1 MASDATARLRRLL
14 AGALEFP
21 SSGSVWLLDTGLEFL
36 AAEALAACAPERLR
50 IVERDLLAARRL
62 EAAFPALAIAHA
74 ARAEAAP
81 GDFVVLPLDK
91 DRRALFES
99 LAALARRVGPGGRLA
114 VYGSRREGV
123 EPALAYLEQFCAL
136 APAETRAG
144 MRLVIAQPR
153 AVPAP
158 ALPPRPQSYRA
169 EARGVAV
176 EVACRPGVFSWR
188 ALDGATAMMLA
199 HCAPRD
205 GDRLLDLGCGAGPV
219 AALLLAEGRVQEA
232 TLVDT
237 DALAL
242 EAAAETLARNGLVR
256 PGVELL
262 ASDAGRELAEGRF
275 DLVLCNPPLHRGFTA
290 ERDSVA
296 RMVEE
301 SARLLAARGR
311 LYLVGPPALRLGQRL
326 PVRFQTVERL
336 HGDAALELFRAS
348 FPRRPGLSADA
359 PPGS

>member
-1 MASDATARLRRLL
+1 MASDANARLRRLL
-14 AGALEFP
+14 SGALPFP
-21 SSGSVWLLDTGLEFL
+21 VAGDVWLLDTGQEFL
-36 AAEALAACAPERLR
+36 AREALAACEPARLR
-50 IVERDLLAARRL
+50 VVERDLLAARRL
-62 EAAFPALAIAHA
+62 ATALPAPVVTHA
-74 ARAEAAP
+74 ARADAAP

-91 DRRALFES
+91 DRRALFEA
-99 LAALARRVGPGGRLA
+99 LAALAARLGPEGRLA
-114 VYGSRREGV
+114 LYGSRREGM

-136 APAETRAG
+136 APADTRAG

-153 AVPAP
+153 TLPAP
-158 ALPPRPQSYRA
+158 ALPPRPESYRA

-176 EVACRPGVFSWR
+176 DVACRPGLFSWR
-188 ALDGATAMMLA
+188 ALDGATALMLER
-199 HCAPRD
+199 CAPRD

-242 EAAAETLARNGLVR
+242 EAAAETLARNGLAR
-256 PGVELL
+256 PGVTLQ
-262 ASDAGRELAEGRF
+262 ASDAGSELAAERF
-275 DLVLCNPPLHRGFTA
+275 DLILCNPPLHRGFSA
-290 ERDSVA
+290 ERDSVV

-301 SARLLAARGR
+301 SARLLAPRGR
-311 LYLVGPPALRLGQRL
+311 LYLVGPPALRLGLRL

-336 HGDAALELFRAS
+336 FGDAALELYRVGA
-348 FPRRPGLSADA
+348 PRRPGFSADA